1 MGATRRLAARAL
13 GRLTT
18 APAVHRVPLDRD
30 FEDEQEIMAVVR
42 EIVGFGEDDALVF
55 SQEFPEEKMEDLRPL
70 FDHGDDEQMYA
81 GSYEVTAGN
90 RDRVAAI
97 LGVQLR
103 PGIAY
108 YIEASE
114 T

>member
-1 MGATRRLAARAL
+1 
-13 GRLTT
+13 
-18 APAVHRVPLDRD
+18 
-30 FEDEQEIMAVVR
+30 MAVVR

-55 SQEFPEEKMEDLRPL
+55 SQEFPEEKMKELRPL

-97 LGVQLR
+97 LGIDLR
-103 PGIAY
+103 PDVDY
-108 YIEASE
+108 CIEASE